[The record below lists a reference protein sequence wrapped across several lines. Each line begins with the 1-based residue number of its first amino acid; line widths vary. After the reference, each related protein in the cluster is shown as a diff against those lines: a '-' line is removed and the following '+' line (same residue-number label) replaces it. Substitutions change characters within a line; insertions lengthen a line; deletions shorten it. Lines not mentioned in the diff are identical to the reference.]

1 MANEHIG
8 RLQKV
13 GLAKET
19 TPGTGVAP
27 SVWLPQMSVE
37 FKPISE
43 KAIDN
48 SAYGVIDEVFDS
60 QTVKNMTEISLQGI
74 FRDTNLGL
82 LLYAAMGSTT
92 VTVPCTLSGISGGTP
107 AIGDSVS
114 IVSPAMTGTIKY
126 IANST
131 YYIEV
136 LTGAFTE
143 SSNTQSMTDGTWT
156 ATVGGVDNSIFTH
169 MFERANNNNHPSLTL
184 TASDPV
190 DPVRSAYAMVDS
202 LELEVTNNNFMTF
215 AASLKGKKLE
225 AASGSPSYSTDNPFL
240 GKFASVKFG
249 DLTSDLDG
257 ASASELSRL
266 KININKNVTDYQALG
281 SDDVDSLHNQQ
292 FNVSG
297 DLDALF
303 NSETF
308 RDYMLNSTKKACR
321 LELANT
327 DVTIGSAGNPELL
340 IDMARQSFRDWGS
353 SGENNGL
360 RTQTMGFDGEFSVSD
375 AFTIVMLLTNTQS
388 TAYDA

>member
-27 SVWLPQMSVE
+27 TVWVPQMSID
-37 FKPISE
+37 FKPVSE
-43 KAIDN
+43 KALDN
-48 SAYGVIDEVFDS
+48 SAYGVIDEVYDS
-60 QTVKNMTEISLQGI
+60 QTVKNMTEMTLQGI
-74 FRDTNLGL
+74 IRDINLGL

-92 VTVPCTLSGISGGTP
+92 VTVRCTLAGIAGGTP

-126 IANST
+126 IANNY

-136 LTGAFTE
+136 LTGAFNA

-156 ATVGGVDNSIFTH
+156 GTVGGVDNAIFTH
-169 MFERANNNNHPSLTL
+169 IFERLNTNNHPSLTV

-190 DPVRSAYAMVDS
+190 DPIRSAYAMVDS
-202 LELEVTNNNFMTF
+202 LEIEASNNNFATF
-215 AASLKGKKLE
+215 SSVLKGKKLE
-225 AASGSPSYSTDNPFL
+225 AGSGAATYAADNPFL
-240 GKFASVKFG
+240 GKFASVKFAAA
-249 DLTSDLDG
+249 TSGLD
-257 ASASELSRL
+257 AAVASELSRFKL
-266 KININKNVTDYQALG
+266 NINKNVTDYQKLG
-281 SDDVDSLHNQQ
+281 SDDVNSLHNQQ
-292 FNVSG
+292 FNISG
-297 DLDALF
+297 DLDALY

-308 RDYMLNSTKKACR
+308 RDYMLDSTKRACR
-321 LELANT
+321 LSMINT

-353 SGENNGL
+353 SSDNNGL
-360 RTQTMGFDGEFSVSD
+360 RTQSMGFDGEFSVSD
-375 AFTIVMLLTNTQS
+375 AFTLIILLTNTQS
-388 TAYDA
+388 TAYSA